1 MFFSL
6 DVYLNYPIAFGLP
19 ATVPLRR
26 VVCFEVK
33 RLEVKWLEPKWL
45 VEAWNVSKVRWGC
58 GTLAPGIIV
67 KFIVYLNKT
76 STGIIGRFSINGDKH
91 FKSCDRIGV

>member
-1 MFFSL
+1 MEGMKCIENQTGS
-6 DVYLNYPIAFGLP
+6 V
-19 ATVPLRR
+19 
-26 VVCFEVK
+26 EVIK
-33 RLEVKWLEPKWL
+33 SQMEGV
-45 VEAWNVSKVRWGC
+45 
-58 GTLAPGIIV
+58 APGIIV